1 MGTPEPRTHNFD
13 PGDRPTGITGVGAG
27 TGTVEGL
34 ARVITDPAAAEP
46 VEDGEIL
53 VCPVTDPSWVSL
65 MAIASALV
73 IDIGGTASHGAVIAR
88 ELGVP
93 CVINTLTGT
102 RDLRTGDRIRVD
114 GDHGTVEILERAGPG
129 IQNA

>member
-1 MGTPEPRTHNFD
+1 MAS
-13 PGDRPTGITGVGAG
+13 TGEGPCLITGVGAS

-34 ARVITDPAAAEP
+34 ARVVIDPTTAEP

-53 VCPVTDPSWVSL
+53 VCPVTHPRWVSL
-65 MAIASALV
+65 MAIASGLV
-73 IDIGGTASHGAVIAR
+73 IDIGSTASHGAVIAR

-102 RDLRTGDRIRVD
+102 RDLHTGDHIRVD
-114 GDHGTVEILERAGPG
+114 GDGGTVEILRRGQPRAT
-129 IQNA
+129 A